1 MKKSLF
7 ILLMGVGIGMLFAP
21 AKGKETRRKLRKV
34 IEDLVDDTE
43 EKVDEISG
51 MVRESLEPAF

>member
-1 MKKSLF
+1 
-7 ILLMGVGIGMLFAP
+7 MGVGIGMLFAP